1 MKSTQ
6 VVSIIAALVGV
17 AVVAY
22 LLGTM
27 SQRSPTLTT
36 TAPPTPYGDYAQL
49 RKSRSTP
56 GQALRGL

>member
-6 VVSIIAALVGV
+6 VVGIIAALVVV

-27 SQRSPTLTT
+27 SQT
-36 TAPPTPYGDYAQL
+36 PPTPTTTVNIYKTEVSQH
-49 RKSRSTP
+49 T
-56 GQALRGL
+56 

>member
-36 TAPPTPYGDYAQL
+36 TTPPTSPMAT
-49 RKSRSTP
+49 TP
-56 GQALRGL
+56 S